1 MSQDNKSPGE
11 NSGKDHNDDDV
22 VLEIATPNGVF
33 RGTFDKNDKVE
44 KVIKEVVKDRDLAE
58 GDAFELYYGDVHFEP
73 VNRPLVSFGLK
84 KGRYKLTL
92 VATGSGV

>member
-1 MSQDNKSPGE
+1 MSQDNKGPSD
-11 NSGKDHNDDDV
+11 NLGKGRDDDDV

-33 RGTFDKNDKVE
+33 RGSFDKNDKVE

-58 GDAFELYYGDVHFEP
+58 GDAFELYYGDVHLDP
-73 VNRPLVSFGLK
+73 ISRPLVSFGLK
-84 KGRYKLTL
+84 KGKYKLTL

>member
-1 MSQDNKSPGE
+1 MSEENKSLGD
-11 NSGKDHNDDDV
+11 NSGKGHDDDDV

-33 RGTFDKNDKVE
+33 RGEFDKNDKVE
-44 KVIKEVVKDRDLAE
+44 KVIKDVVKDRELAE
-58 GDAFELYYGDVHFEP
+58 GDAFELYYGDVHLEP

-84 KGRYKLTL
+84 KGTYKLTL

>member
-1 MSQDNKSPGE
+1 MSQDNEGPSE
-11 NSGKDHNDDDV
+11 NSGKGHDADDV

-33 RGTFDKNDKVE
+33 RGSFDKNDKVE

-58 GDAFELYYGDVHFEP
+58 EDAFELYSGDVHLEP

-84 KGRYKLTL
+84 EGKYKLTL

>member
-1 MSQDNKSPGE
+1 MSQDNKVPSD
-11 NSGKDHNDDDV
+11 NSEKGHDDNI

-33 RGTFDKNDKVE
+33 RGSFDKNDKVE
-44 KVIKEVVKDRDLAE
+44 QVIEEVVKDRELAQ
-58 GDAFELYYGDVHFEP
+58 GDAFELYFGDVHLEP

-84 KGRYKLTL
+84 ESKYKLTL

>member
-1 MSQDNKSPGE
+1 MSQENKGPGE
-11 NSGKDHNDDDV
+11 NSRKGHNDDEV

-33 RGTFDKNDKVE
+33 RGSFDKNDKVE
-44 KVIKEVVKDRDLAE
+44 KVINEVVMDRDLAE
-58 GDAFELYYGDVHFEP
+58 GDAFELYYGDVHLEP

-84 KGRYKLTL
+84 SGRYKLTL

>member
-1 MSQDNKSPGE
+1 MSQDNNGPSENLGKS
-11 NSGKDHNDDDV
+11 HDDDDI

-33 RGTFDKNDKVE
+33 RGSFDKNDKVE

-58 GDAFELYYGDVHFEP
+58 EDAFDLYYGDTHLAP

-84 KGRYKLTL
+84 KGKYKLTL
-92 VATGSGV
+92 VAIGSGV